1 MREIV
6 HLCMSSHDE
15 VMFRNEAD
23 LAAGFNTLALKS
35 YQTDSRILAEGFIT
49 THFHTLAQT
58 DDYHLLM
65 RRFRYC
71 YTRYFNSKYKRKGSL
86 GEKKWFSMKID
97 GAYHLMTA
105 LNYVMRQGLH
115 HGLASTPFGYRHCSA
130 NVIFR
135 KELGKNN
142 EPVLIDDD
150 QVFKYLPDRH
160 KLPKGWRMDENGL
173 ILREDVIDTSYVE
186 QVYITPRNYLFQ
198 MNRITDDKVLE
209 DQKKENTLPPVTLDS
224 IEQGVQGFDVQKAL
238 VNEQGRINRTI
249 MTDLELCHL
258 IDDVLL
264 PRYIKD
270 PEEQSIYLLPISKRH
285 DMGNILW
292 HASGD
297 SNKKDNLLGGKT
309 VSPSQIRR
317 CLAL

>member
-86 GEKKWFSMKID
+86 GEKKWFSMEID

-130 NVIFR
+130 NVIFA
-135 KELGKNN
+135 KNWERTMN
-142 EPVLIDDD
+142 QSLLMTTRYSNIF
-150 QVFKYLPDRH
+150 QTAINF
-160 KLPKGWRMDENGL
+160 PKAGGWM
-173 ILREDVIDTSYVE
+173 
-186 QVYITPRNYLFQ
+186 
-198 MNRITDDKVLE
+198 
-209 DQKKENTLPPVTLDS
+209 
-224 IEQGVQGFDVQKAL
+224 
-238 VNEQGRINRTI
+238 
-249 MTDLELCHL
+249 
-258 IDDVLL
+258 
-264 PRYIKD
+264 
-270 PEEQSIYLLPISKRH
+270 
-285 DMGNILW
+285 
-292 HASGD
+292 
-297 SNKKDNLLGGKT
+297 KT
-309 VSPSQIRR
+309 G
-317 CLAL
+317 